1 MSQGKGRVLAPHTK
15 LLVVEDEPDIA
26 NALATYAKAKGYV
39 PIVAQNGLLAVEI
52 AKAERPQ
59 VILLDISLPGMDG
72 RDVYVALEKAG
83 VTQGAVVIFTTAR
96 DSQSDRILG
105 LELGAADYETKPLH
119 LQVLFQKIER
129 LLEKRHAGEI

>member
-1 MSQGKGRVLAPHTK
+1 MSQGKGRVPPPHTK

-39 PIVAQNGLLAVEI
+39 PIVAQNGLLAVDI

-129 LLEKRHAGEI
+129 LLDKKHAGEI